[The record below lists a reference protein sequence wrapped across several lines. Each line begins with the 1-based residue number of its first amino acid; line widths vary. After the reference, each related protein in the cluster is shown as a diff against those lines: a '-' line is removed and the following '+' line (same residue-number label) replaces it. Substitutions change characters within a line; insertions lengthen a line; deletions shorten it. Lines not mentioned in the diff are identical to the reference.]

1 MGKGAGN
8 VSGPA
13 SARDDSWERDDEGWP
28 SAQVRRLP
36 ERVVPPPAPPR
47 RAFLDVAW
55 VALAVLG
62 LAAAAGAAIWYL
74 KTRSTPVATTL
85 PVPRVIGVREQF
97 AVAELTQSGFAVR
110 AVEQPGNAK
119 AGIVFAQ
126 RPAPDTVTKRGATVT
141 IRVANGQKP

>member
-1 MGKGAGN
+1 MGGN
-8 VSGPA
+8 ARNVPEPA
-13 SARDDSWERDDEGWP
+13 PTDDDSWEADAGGWP
-28 SAQVRRLP
+28 SVQVRRLP
-36 ERVVPPPAPPR
+36 DRPVPQPSR
-47 RAFLDVAW
+47 RRSLLDVAW

-62 LAAAAGAAIWYL
+62 LLAAAGAAIWYL
-74 KTRSTPVATTL
+74 KVRPAPLATTL

-97 AVAELTQSGFAVR
+97 AVAELTEAGFAVR

-126 RPAPDTVTKRGATVT
+126 RPSAQTVTKRGATVT